1 MEQLTSTFNYQ
12 ARYYKLGR
20 IDNSTTQVWWV
31 LHGYGQLAQYF
42 LQKFKSLNEE
52 GICIIAP
59 EGLSKFYL
67 AGNVGRIGATWMTRE
82 NRLVEIENYTRY
94 LDSILAIER
103 TPPHVKTT
111 LLGFSQGAATAV
123 RWAMSGK
130 LEFDRLVLWA
140 GLFPPDMDFEKGSH
154 LLQNKEVLE
163 VLGKHDEFIT
173 KEKIAEMHDLNTRLH
188 LTPTIIEFDGK
199 HELDAGV
206 LSKIAFG

>member
-1 MEQLTSTFNYQ
+1 VEQLTCTFNFR

-20 IDNSTTQVWWV
+20 IDDSTKQVWWV

-42 LQKFKSLNEE
+42 VQKFKPLSEK
-52 GICIIAP
+52 GICIVAP

-67 AGNVGRIGATWMTRE
+67 AGNAGRIGATWMTRE
-82 NRLVEIENYTRY
+82 NRIVEIENYTNY

-103 TPPHVKTT
+103 PPSHVKTT

-123 RWAMSGK
+123 RWVMNGK

-140 GLFPPDMDFEKGSH
+140 GLFPPDMDFDKGTH
-154 LLQNKEVLE
+154 LLQNKEVIE

-173 KEKIAEMHDLNTRLH
+173 KEKIAEMYDLNTRLQ
-188 LTPTIIEFDGK
+188 LNPTIIEFEGK

-206 LSKIAFG
+206 IEKIAFG

>member
-1 MEQLTSTFNYQ
+1 MDQLTSTFNCQ
-12 ARYYKLGR
+12 ARYYKVGR
-20 IDNSTTQVWWV
+20 IDESTTQIWWV

-42 LQKFKSLNEE
+42 VQKFKVLSEK
-52 GICIIAP
+52 GICVIAP

-67 AGNVGRIGATWMTRE
+67 SGNAGRIGATWMTRE
-82 NRLVEIENYTRY
+82 NRIAEIENYTNY

-103 TPPHVKTT
+103 PPSHVKTT

-123 RWAMSGK
+123 RWVMNGK

-140 GLFPPDMDFEKGSH
+140 GLFPPDMDFEKGTH
-154 LLQNKEVLE
+154 LLQKKEVIE

-173 KEKIAEMHDLNTRLH
+173 KEKIAEMHDLNTRLL

-199 HELDAGV
+199 HELDVEV
-206 LSKIAFG
+206 LNKIAFG